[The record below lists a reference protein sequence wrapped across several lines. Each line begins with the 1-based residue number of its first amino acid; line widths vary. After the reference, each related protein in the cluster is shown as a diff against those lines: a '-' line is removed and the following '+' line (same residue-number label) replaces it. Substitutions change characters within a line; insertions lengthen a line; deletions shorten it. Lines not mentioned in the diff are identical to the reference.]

1 MAFAWGDYGDFG
13 RSRPIHGSRGRAA
26 GSGLARTRAG
36 ERAKRKNRELI
47 GDARERLAR
56 IEGHLRIVQP
66 APATPE
72 DNGDNREAA

>member
-1 MAFAWGDYGDFG
+1 MSAETVLIVVGSLFG
-13 RSRPIHGSRGRAA
+13 GTLVAMVTLM
-26 GSGLARTRAG
+26 LAM
-36 ERAKRKNRELI
+36 I

-66 APATPE
+66 APGAPE